1 MGRERICRVCRG
13 EKSNV
18 CFSVEPELLCPYVV
32 SGSFRQHVKGEPV
45 EPVAGAS
52 CFSAWSSGERLTR
65 LYRSTKPRPE
75 KSRGRSAVPK
85 LLLSGLSCQ
94 GKIRKRK
101 SLQPEPRMPRR
112 LARHYAAVQSSRK
125 MLPAVPSQSTW
136 TSMTPSSMT
145 AAVVPV
151 TRYHVSARVSD
162 DVASTT
168 SVLTP
173 IAGLAR

>member
-1 MGRERICRVCRG
+1 MGWERICRICRG
-13 EKSNV
+13 KKSNV
-18 CFSVEPELLCPYVV
+18 SFSVKPKLLCPYVV
-32 SGSFRQHVKGEPV
+32 SSPFRQHIKRHPV
-45 EPVAGAS
+45 EPVAGTS
-52 CFSAWSSGERLTR
+52 CFSAWSSGERFSC
-65 LYRSTKPRPE
+65 LYRSAEPCPE
-75 KSRGRSAVPK
+75 KSRRCSAMPK
-85 LLLSGLSCQ
+85 LLLSCLSCQ
-94 GKIRKRK
+94 GKVRKRK
-101 SLQPEPRMPRR
+101 SLQPEPRMSCG

-125 MLPAVPSQSTW
+125 MFPAVPSQSMW
-136 TSMTPSSMT
+136 TSMTPSSMM

>member
-1 MGRERICRVCRG
+1 MGWERICRICRG
-13 EKSNV
+13 KKPDV
-18 CFSVEPELLCPYVV
+18 RFSVEPELLCPYVV

-65 LYRSTKPRPE
+65 FYRSTKPRPE
-75 KSRGRSAVPK
+75 YPRRCSTVPK
-85 LLLSGLSCQ
+85 LLLSCLSCQ

-101 SLQPEPRMPRR
+101 SVQPEPRMPRR
-112 LARHYAAVQSSRK
+112 LARHYAAAQSSRK
-125 MLPAVPSQSTW
+125 MFPAVPSQSTW
-136 TSMTPSSMT
+136 TSMTPSSIT
-145 AAVVPV
+145 AAVVPA